1 MDIKSPGMAVMKK
14 KILRPIIYQDKWH
27 MPLYREI
34 YKTIYL
40 SVFEPLLKETEEVEA
55 MTNDKDSILERYLK
69 SGLIEYRD
77 GKFSGQLSASI
88 SKEIKGLGGK
98 FIDKA
103 WHLHPSKLPFKMR
116 QVISASERKMI
127 ALQERLTKKLDAMIG
142 KPSSLVKN
150 MTIQSMGVATM
161 DRVSQEFKSTI
172 LKNVAVQPKIDEEG
186 LAKISRDYLTTIDL
200 PIRKK
205 LMREF
210 EEDAIKVVENFEQD
224 IVEKL
229 REKLNVMILDGRS
242 RDAVKKEIMSQ
253 LKISKTRAKFIARQ
267 ETALLTTKFKKSQY
281 QQYGVNTYKWVTV
294 GDHKVRERHVEL
306 NGEVISWDQPPIVD
320 EKSGRRAHAGEDF
333 NCRCQAAPIVSW

>member
-1 MDIKSPGMAVMKK
+1 MKK

-27 MPLYREI
+27 EPLYREI
-34 YKTIYL
+34 YKAIYL
-40 SVFEPLLKETEEVEA
+40 SVFEPLLYEVQEVEA
-55 MTNDKDSILERYLK
+55 MTNDKDTILERYLK

-98 FIDKA
+98 FVEKA

-116 QVISASERKMI
+116 QLISVNERKMI
-127 ALQERLTKKLDAMIG
+127 ALQERLTKNFDAMTG
-142 KPSSLVKN
+142 KTSSFVKN

-172 LKNVAVQPKIDEEG
+172 LKNVAVQPKLDEEG

-205 LMREF
+205 LLREF
-210 EEDAIKVVENFEQD
+210 EDEAIKVVENFEQD
-224 IVEKL
+224 VVEKL

-242 RDAVKKEIMSQ
+242 RDAIKKEIMGQ

-267 ETALLTTKFKKSQY
+267 ETSLLTTKFKKSQY

-306 NGEVISWDQPPIVD
+306 NGEVFDWDHPPIVD
-320 EKSGRRAHAGEDF
+320 EKSGRRDHPGSDY
-333 NCRCQAAPIVSW
+333 NCRCQAFPIVSW